1 MGLLKPLGSPN
12 AYPIYIIDSNSGSNS
27 HRPVKESLLHPVVSK
42 VSLYRYTVQHKAHT
56 HTHTSYRHEI
66 APCSKAAVTK
76 VQTSNSAHIKP
87 CQPERTGAFRQ
98 HSKHLV
104 SKPVCLA
111 SFLFSTSL
119 IFPWQTEALTLC
131 NVLTGHSDKSS
142 HLMRECHLLASTIS
156 SSSCL

>member
-1 MGLLKPLGSPN
+1 MRILSILL
-12 AYPIYIIDSNSGSNS
+12 ISNSGSNS
-27 HRPVKESLLHPVVSK
+27 HRPVKESLLHPVISK
-42 VSLYRYTVQHKAHT
+42 VSLYRYTVQHKAD
-56 HTHTSYRHEI
+56 THTSYRHEI
-66 APCSKAAVTK
+66 APRSKAAVTK
-76 VQTSNSAHIKP
+76 HQTSNSAHIKP

-111 SFLFSTSL
+111 SFLFSISL

-142 HLMRECHLLASTIS
+142 HLMRECRLLASTIS